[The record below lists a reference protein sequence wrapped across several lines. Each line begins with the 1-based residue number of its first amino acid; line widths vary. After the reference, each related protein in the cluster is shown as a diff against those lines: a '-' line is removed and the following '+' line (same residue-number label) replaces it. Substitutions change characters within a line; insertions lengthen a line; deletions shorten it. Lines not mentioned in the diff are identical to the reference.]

1 MIQAIIFDL
10 DGVIVS
16 TDEFHYQGWQRL
28 ADEVGIYFDR
38 HINERLR
45 GVSRMGSLEILLERA
60 TRPYTLAEKQE
71 FCERKNGYYRALL
84 ERLSP
89 ADILPGVLALLPE
102 LKARGIKTAI
112 GSSSRNCPTILERVG
127 LTGRFDEVVDGNHI
141 TRTKP
146 DPETFLLAA
155 QRLDIP
161 AGNCLVVEDAEAGV
175 SAALAAG
182 MKVLAV
188 GFASNDPRAHRR
200 ARDLSAVQVDEL
212 YAK

>member
-1 MIQAIIFDL
+1 MIQAVIFDL

-28 ADEVGIYFDR
+28 ADELGVYFDR

-60 TRPYTLAEKQE
+60 TQSYSSAEKQA
-71 FCERKNGYYRALL
+71 FCDRKNTYYRTLL

-89 ADILPGVLALLPE
+89 ADILPGVMKLLPV
-102 LKARGIKTAI
+102 LKARGVKIAI
-112 GSSSRNCPTILERVG
+112 GSSSRNCPTILEKVG
-127 LTGRFDEVVDGNHI
+127 LTGYFDAVVDGNHI

-155 QRLDIP
+155 QRLGIP
-161 AGNCLVVEDAEAGV
+161 PGNCLVVEDAEAGV
-175 SAALAAG
+175 SSALAAD

-188 GFASNDPRAHRR
+188 GFASHDPRAHQR
-200 ARDLSAVQVDEL
+200 ARDLTVLQVNEL
-212 YAK
+212 LAL